1 MNPSLLLIWLTGALA
16 GSMLFFAIIVAPTVF
31 RALPAEAAGSFL
43 RRLFPLYFLWGL
55 LMSSLCTLTAVYA
68 TQLVVGSI
76 CALVAILFAY
86 ARYSLLA
93 RINRARDRKIAAD
106 GDATAGRQ
114 FKRLHLQSVLINAA
128 QLLLLIGII
137 FVPD

>member
-1 MNPSLLLIWLTGALA
+1 MNASMLLIWLTGALA
-16 GSMLFFAIIVAPTVF
+16 GSMLFFAIAVAPTVF

-55 LMSSLCTLTAVYA
+55 LMSLLCTITAIYA
-68 TQLVVGSI
+68 EELLIGSI

-86 ARYSLLA
+86 ARYSLLS
-93 RINRARDRKIAAD
+93 RINRARDRKMD
-106 GDATAGRQ
+106 GDPTADRQ

-128 QLLLLIGII
+128 QLLLLIGIN
-137 FVPD
+137 FVAD

>member
-1 MNPSLLLIWLTGALA
+1 MNTSMLLIWLTGALA
-16 GSMLFFAIIVAPTVF
+16 GSMLFFAVVIAPTVF
-31 RALPAEAAGSFL
+31 RALPAEAAGNFL

-55 LMSSLCTLTAVYA
+55 VMSLLCTITAMYA
-68 TQLVVGSI
+68 AELIVGSI
-76 CALVAILFAY
+76 CAMIAILFAY

-93 RINRARDRKIAAD
+93 RINRARERKLN

-128 QLLLLIGII
+128 QFLLLIGISFI
-137 FVPD
+137 PD

>member
-1 MNPSLLLIWLTGALA
+1 MNASMLLIWLTGALA
-16 GSMLFFAIIVAPTVF
+16 GSMLFFAIAVAPTVF

-55 LMSSLCTLTAVYA
+55 LMSLLCTITAIYA
-68 TQLVVGSI
+68 AELVVGSI

-93 RINRARDRKIAAD
+93 RINRARDRKKD
-106 GDATAGRQ
+106 GDATAARQ
-114 FKRLHLQSVLINAA
+114 FKRLHLQSVLINTA
-128 QLLLLIGII
+128 QLLLLIGIN
-137 FVPD
+137 FVAD

>member
-1 MNPSLLLIWLTGALA
+1 MNASMLLIWLTGALA
-16 GSMLFFAIIVAPTVF
+16 GSMLFFAIAVAPTVF

-55 LMSSLCTLTAVYA
+55 LMSLLCTITAIYA
-68 TQLVVGSI
+68 EELVIGSI

-86 ARYSLLA
+86 ARYSLLS
-93 RINRARDRKIAAD
+93 RINRARDRKMD
-106 GDATAGRQ
+106 GDLTADRQ

-128 QLLLLIGII
+128 QLLLLIGIN
-137 FVPD
+137 FVAD